1 MLKLI
6 VLSIVL
12 LAVFKAI
19 EACPQGW
26 QQFQNSCYFSSAS
39 IGDNSYASKAKR
51 SKHWYSAQRECK
63 KLGAT
68 LAEINSQ
75 AELQFVRKL
84 AMRGRRTSW
93 IGGTDSANKG
103 EWKWISGAPMTVSD
117 FKPLTSKQMI
127 KYDRPER
134 QDCLA
139 IAGYLDFHWRG
150 IFCIQ
155 GYEYICEKA
164 NN

>member
-12 LAVFKAI
+12 LAVSI

-26 QQFQNSCYFSSAS
+26 QTFQNSCYFSSATL
-39 IGDNSYASKAKR
+39 GDDSYASKAKR
-51 SKHWYSAQRECK
+51 SRHWYSAQRECK

-93 IGGTDSANKG
+93 IGGTDSANEG
-103 EWKWISGAPMTVSD
+103 EWKWISGAPITVSD
-117 FKPLTSKQMI
+117 FKPLTDPQMM